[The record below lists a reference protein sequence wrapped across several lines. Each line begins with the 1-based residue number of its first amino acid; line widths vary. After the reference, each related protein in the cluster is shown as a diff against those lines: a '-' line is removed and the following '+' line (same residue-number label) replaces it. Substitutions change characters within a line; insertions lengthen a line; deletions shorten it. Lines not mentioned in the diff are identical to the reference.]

1 MAAIAE
7 ATHKYAKQVD
17 HEQKQRDEDGI
28 TNHAHSRLMVLA
40 NST

>member
-7 ATHKYAKQVD
+7 ATSMYAKQVD
-17 HEQKQRDEDGI
+17 HEQKQRAEDGI
-28 TNHAHSRLMVLA
+28 TDYAHARLIVLA